1 MGTEDPGLEPLN
13 ALMLDLR
20 QEAFKYLGQGSRVA
34 EMVLAMLDASATHL
48 PAASDEPDDA
58 HPLYQH
64 GWKAGYKHGA
74 WQARHCAAQPAASE
88 EPANPDPLHLSRILH
103 EMAGAV
109 SLCWEPWPS
118 GVFESSMACG
128 YVAAAIAEIRSRMT
142 ATAQPAPA
150 LVPLTDEQVVMDAIM
165 MMPTSIANDCAKACE
180 YGIRYAERA
189 HGITAPGAPD
199 AAPNPSGKGRPLV
212 DVPLTNVLG
221 LAATHPG
228 RSAPHEAGAKGPG
241 ALKPSRPEAC
251 GE

>member
-20 QEAFKYLGQGSRVA
+20 QEAFKYLGQGSCVA
-34 EMVLAMLDASATHL
+34 EMVIAMLDASATHL
-48 PAASDEPDDA
+48 
-58 HPLYQH
+58 
-64 GWKAGYKHGA
+64 
-74 WQARHCAAQPAASE
+74 PAASE

-150 LVPLTDEQVVMDAIM
+150 QALLTDERLNV
-165 MMPTSIANDCAKACE
+165 
-180 YGIRYAERA
+180 GIEPPR
-189 HGITAPGAPD
+189 
-199 AAPNPSGKGRPLV
+199 SGRL
-212 DVPLTNVLG
+212 
-221 LAATHPG
+221 
-228 RSAPHEAGAKGPG
+228 E
-241 ALKPSRPEAC
+241 
-251 GE
+251 

>member
-34 EMVLAMLDASATHL
+34 EMVIAMLDASATHL
-48 PAASDEPDDA
+48 
-58 HPLYQH
+58 
-64 GWKAGYKHGA
+64 
-74 WQARHCAAQPAASE
+74 PAASE

-142 ATAQPAPA
+142 ATAQPAPTSRLKWMEAPRRTEWGAGMMEA
-150 LVPLTDEQVVMDAIM
+150 LIALGADETLLLYAHRDAV
-165 MMPTSIANDCAKACE
+165 
-180 YGIRYAERA
+180 
-189 HGITAPGAPD
+189 
-199 AAPNPSGKGRPLV
+199 PLV
-212 DVPLTNVLG
+212 DALLSAQSLSGEGLTW
-221 LAATHPG
+221 
-228 RSAPHEAGAKGPG
+228 S
-241 ALKPSRPEAC
+241 
-251 GE
+251 

>member
-34 EMVLAMLDASATHL
+34 EMVIAMLDASATHL
-48 PAASDEPDDA
+48 
-58 HPLYQH
+58 
-64 GWKAGYKHGA
+64 
-74 WQARHCAAQPAASE
+74 PAASE

-150 LVPLTDEQVVMDAIM
+150 RVPLTEEQVVMDAIM

-199 AAPNPSGKGRPLV
+199 AAPNAELTGAVRRPV
-212 DVPLTNVLG
+212 
-221 LAATHPG
+221 
-228 RSAPHEAGAKGPG
+228 E
-241 ALKPSRPEAC
+241 
-251 GE
+251 